1 MLSQKSIR
9 VKFIIQLVLTSSALI
24 VIFSTILYHYIKI
37 SIIQTELDHLLNQA
51 NLIKTSKFT
60 KKKQNFELYR
70 TSISQGITKVETLKV
85 ANFKKK
91 PIFKDESRNNQD
103 FITLLYPLDKNGTL
117 LSLTREITATN
128 TILRQ
133 ILIDILVIN
142 LTAILLIIFYALF
155 LSRMLLVP
163 IKTLNYKLSIMN
175 EKFLKTF
182 EVSNLPDEFMPLGV
196 GINRLIERIQNF
208 IKYQKEL
215 FIGAAHE
222 LKTPLAVMKTKNEVT
237 LIKERDT
244 KKYIE
249 ALERNNQSI
258 NEMNA
263 MISSILEIGR
273 QEGDQFEEPVEFD
286 LVKFLKEKAKNFT
299 ILAKQENKN
308 ILISLSQKEYI
319 LKAQPTLLLHIL
331 QNFVQ
336 NAIKFSQENQNI
348 EIKGYMKNEGF
359 YIEVLDEGEGID
371 ESKDLFAPFKRYGNK
386 GGTGLG
392 LFLAKAAAD
401 ALNSDISI
409 KNRKD
414 KKGTIAKLFIRKT
427 NIAKTTNFIQEPK

>member
-9 VKFIIQLVLTSSALI
+9 TKFLIQLVLTSSALI

-37 SIIQTELDHLLNQA
+37 SIIQAELDYLTEQA
-51 NLIKTSKFT
+51 NLIKTSKFNI
-60 KKKQNFELYR
+60 KKQNFRLYR
-70 TSISQGITKVETLKV
+70 TTISQGITKVEIIKDV
-85 ANFKKK
+85 NFKKK
-91 PIFKDESRNNQD
+91 PIFKDITQNNQD
-103 FITLLYPLDKNGTL
+103 YISLLYPLDKNGTL

-142 LTAILLIIFYALF
+142 LTAIFLIIFYALF
-155 LSRMLLVP
+155 LSRMLLAP
-163 IKTLNYKLSIMN
+163 IKTLNYKLNAMN

-182 EVSNLPDEFMPLGV
+182 EVSNLPDEFVPLGV
-196 GINRLIERIQNF
+196 GINRLIERIQTF

-244 KKYIE
+244 QKYIE
-249 ALERNNQSI
+249 ALKKNNQSI
-258 NEMNA
+258 NEMNT

-286 LVKFLKEKAKNFT
+286 LVRFLNEKAKNFT

-308 ILISLSQKEYI
+308 IIINLSPKEYI
-319 LKAQPTLLLHIL
+319 IKAQPTLLLHIL

-348 EIKGYMKNEGF
+348 EIKSYKNDAGF
-359 YIEVLDEGEGID
+359 CIQVLDEGDGID

-386 GGTGLG
+386 GGAGLG

-401 ALNSDISI
+401 ALNAEISI
-409 KNRKD
+409 KNRE
-414 KKGTIAKLFIRKT
+414 KGAVATLFIPKINSEKT
-427 NIAKTTNFIQEPK
+427 EIFTLEQK

>member
-9 VKFIIQLVLTSSALI
+9 TKFLIQLVLTSSALI

-37 SIIQTELDHLLNQA
+37 SIIQAELDYLTEQA
-51 NLIKTSKFT
+51 NLIKTSKFNI
-60 KKKQNFELYR
+60 KKQNFRLYR
-70 TSISQGITKVETLKV
+70 TTISQGITKVEIIKD

-91 PIFKDESRNNQD
+91 PIFKDITQNNQD
-103 FITLLYPLDKNGTL
+103 YISLLYPLDKNGTL

-142 LTAILLIIFYALF
+142 LTAIFLIIFYALF

-163 IKTLNYKLSIMN
+163 IKTLNYKLNAMN

-182 EVSNLPDEFMPLGV
+182 EVSNLPDEFVPLGV
-196 GINRLIERIQNF
+196 GINRLIERIQTF

-244 KKYIE
+244 QKYIE
-249 ALERNNQSI
+249 ALKKNNQSI
-258 NEMNA
+258 NEMNT

-286 LVKFLKEKAKNFT
+286 LVRFLNEKAKNFT

-308 ILISLSQKEYI
+308 IIINLSPKEYI
-319 LKAQPTLLLHIL
+319 IKAQPTLLLHIL

-348 EIKGYMKNEGF
+348 EIKSYKNDAGF
-359 YIEVLDEGEGID
+359 CIQVLDEGDGID

-386 GGTGLG
+386 GGAGLG

-401 ALNSDISI
+401 ALNAEISI
-409 KNRKD
+409 KNRE
-414 KKGTIAKLFIRKT
+414 KGAVATLFIPKINSEKT
-427 NIAKTTNFIQEPK
+427 EIFTLEQK

>member
-9 VKFIIQLVLTSSALI
+9 TKFLIQLVLTSSALI

-37 SIIQTELDHLLNQA
+37 SIIQAELDYLTEQA
-51 NLIKTSKFT
+51 NLIKTSKFNI
-60 KKKQNFELYR
+60 KKQNFRLYR
-70 TSISQGITKVETLKV
+70 TTISQGITKVEIIKD

-91 PIFKDESRNNQD
+91 PIFKDITLNNQD
-103 FITLLYPLDKNGTL
+103 YISLLYPLDKNGTL

-142 LTAILLIIFYALF
+142 LTAIFLIIFYALF

-163 IKTLNYKLSIMN
+163 IKTLNYKLNAMN

-182 EVSNLPDEFMPLGV
+182 EVSNLPDEFVSLGV
-196 GINRLIERIQNF
+196 GINRLIERIQTF

-244 KKYIE
+244 QKYIE
-249 ALERNNQSI
+249 ALKKNNQSI
-258 NEMNA
+258 NEMNT

-286 LVKFLKEKAKNFT
+286 LVRFLNEKAKNFT

-308 ILISLSQKEYI
+308 IIINLSPKEYI
-319 LKAQPTLLLHIL
+319 IKAQPTLLLHIL

-348 EIKGYMKNEGF
+348 EIKSYKNDAGF
-359 YIEVLDEGEGID
+359 CIQVLDEGDGID

-386 GGTGLG
+386 GGAGLG

-401 ALNSDISI
+401 ALNAEISI
-409 KNRKD
+409 KNRE
-414 KKGTIAKLFIRKT
+414 KGAVATLFIPKINSEKT
-427 NIAKTTNFIQEPK
+427 EIFTLEQK

>member
-9 VKFIIQLVLTSSALI
+9 TKFLIQLVLTSSALI

-37 SIIQTELDHLLNQA
+37 SIIQAELDYLTEQA
-51 NLIKTSKFT
+51 NLIKTSKFNI
-60 KKKQNFELYR
+60 KKQNFRLYR
-70 TSISQGITKVETLKV
+70 TTISQGITKVEIIKD

-91 PIFKDESRNNQD
+91 PIFKDITLNNQD
-103 FITLLYPLDKNGTL
+103 YISLLYPLDKNGTL

-142 LTAILLIIFYALF
+142 LTAIFLIIFYALF
-155 LSRMLLVP
+155 LSRMLLAP
-163 IKTLNYKLSIMN
+163 IKTLNYKLNAMN

-182 EVSNLPDEFMPLGV
+182 EVSNLPDEFVPLGV
-196 GINRLIERIQNF
+196 GINRLIERIQTF

-244 KKYIE
+244 QKYIE
-249 ALERNNQSI
+249 ALKKNNQSI
-258 NEMNA
+258 NEMNT

-286 LVKFLKEKAKNFT
+286 LVRFLNEKAKNFT

-308 ILISLSQKEYI
+308 IIINLSPKEYI
-319 LKAQPTLLLHIL
+319 IKAQPTLLLHIL

-348 EIKGYMKNEGF
+348 EIKSYKNDAGF
-359 YIEVLDEGEGID
+359 CIQVLDEGDGID

-386 GGTGLG
+386 GGAGLG

-401 ALNSDISI
+401 ALNAEISI
-409 KNRKD
+409 KNRE
-414 KKGTIAKLFIRKT
+414 KGAVATLFIPKINSEKT
-427 NIAKTTNFIQEPK
+427 EIFTLEQK